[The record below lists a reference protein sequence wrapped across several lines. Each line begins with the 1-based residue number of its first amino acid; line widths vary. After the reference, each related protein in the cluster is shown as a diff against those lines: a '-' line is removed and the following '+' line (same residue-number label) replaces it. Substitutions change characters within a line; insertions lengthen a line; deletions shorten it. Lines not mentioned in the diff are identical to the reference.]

1 MIISYIFAP
10 MQPLARRLE
19 RFILAA
25 LSRLDAAMNRLYGWR
40 YNPLYQSGAIAVVL
54 LAVITVTGLYL
65 VIFYRIG
72 TPFES
77 VERITSQV
85 WVGRWIR
92 GLHRYASD
100 GAIVAVLVHAARMF
114 AQGRSWGPRT
124 LAWVSGVT
132 LLGLLFICG
141 WTGYVMVWDQ
151 QGQALAVE
159 GARLLDALP
168 IFAEPISRT
177 FVGEAPVPSAF
188 FFLNLFL
195 HIVLPVGLGAAL
207 WLHVSRLARPTIVP
221 PRKLMYG
228 VTALLF
234 ALAVV
239 WPVASGPR
247 AELLELPGRV
257 PVDWFYVFWFPLTRG
272 LPPVVALVALVTVA
286 IPVVFVPLWTKPPGT
301 RRPTPSVVEERYCT
315 GCEQCSLD
323 CPYEAIAMLER
334 EDNRSEL
341 FARVDPALCVSCG
354 ICAGSCAPMGVGPP
368 GRTGRDQLARLR
380 DSMTAVSLGTA
391 DVVLVACDRGAGR
404 IRDLERV
411 DGTTIHRVSCAGNM
425 HTSVVEFY
433 LRAGAGAV
441 VVLAC
446 PPRDCWNR
454 EGPIWLA
461 GRMYQDREAE
471 LQPRVD
477 RRRVRLAYVAAG
489 ESHRVAKE
497 VALARDSIA
506 NLTVGI
512 ESGDDD
518 LIRECEVEEETV
530 P

>member
-19 RFILAA
+19 RFILGA

-286 IPVVFVPLWTKPPGT
+286 IPVVFVPLWTSHGT
-301 RRPTPSVVEERYCT
+301 GPTRAV
-315 GCEQCSLD
+315 
-323 CPYEAIAMLER
+323 
-334 EDNRSEL
+334 
-341 FARVDPALCVSCG
+341 
-354 ICAGSCAPMGVGPP
+354 
-368 GRTGRDQLARLR
+368 ARL
-380 DSMTAVSLGTA
+380 D
-391 DVVLVACDRGAGR
+391 DRCITGNCGCRVGR
-404 IRDLERV
+404 L
-411 DGTTIHRVSCAGNM
+411 
-425 HTSVVEFY
+425 
-433 LRAGAGAV
+433 
-441 VVLAC
+441 
-446 PPRDCWNR
+446 
-454 EGPIWLA
+454 
-461 GRMYQDREAE
+461 
-471 LQPRVD
+471 
-477 RRRVRLAYVAAG
+477 
-489 ESHRVAKE
+489 
-497 VALARDSIA
+497 
-506 NLTVGI
+506 
-512 ESGDDD
+512 
-518 LIRECEVEEETV
+518 
-530 P
+530 

>member
-1 MIISYIFAP
+1 
-10 MQPLARRLE
+10 
-19 RFILAA
+19 
-25 LSRLDAAMNRLYGWR
+25 
-40 YNPLYQSGAIAVVL
+40 
-54 LAVITVTGLYL
+54 
-65 VIFYRIG
+65 
-72 TPFES
+72 
-77 VERITSQV
+77 
-85 WVGRWIR
+85 
-92 GLHRYASD
+92 
-100 GAIVAVLVHAARMF
+100 
-114 AQGRSWGPRT
+114 
-124 LAWVSGVT
+124 
-132 LLGLLFICG
+132 
-141 WTGYVMVWDQ
+141 
-151 QGQALAVE
+151 
-159 GARLLDALP
+159 
-168 IFAEPISRT
+168 
-177 FVGEAPVPSAF
+177 
-188 FFLNLFL
+188 
-195 HIVLPVGLGAAL
+195 
-207 WLHVSRLARPTIVP
+207 
-221 PRKLMYG
+221 
-228 VTALLF
+228 
-234 ALAVV
+234 
-239 WPVASGPR
+239 
-247 AELLELPGRV
+247 
-257 PVDWFYVFWFPLTRG
+257 
-272 LPPVVALVALVTVA
+272 
-286 IPVVFVPLWTKPPGT
+286 
-301 RRPTPSVVEERYCT
+301 
-315 GCEQCSLD
+315 
-323 CPYEAIAMLER
+323 
-334 EDNRSEL
+334 
-341 FARVDPALCVSCG
+341 
-354 ICAGSCAPMGVGPP
+354 
-368 GRTGRDQLARLR
+368 
-380 DSMTAVSLGTA
+380 MTAVSLGTA

>member
-19 RFILAA
+19 RFILGA

-85 WVGRWIR
+85 WVGRWMR

-100 GAIVAVLVHAARMF
+100 GAIVAVVVHAARMF

-195 HIVLPVGLGAAL
+195 HIVLPVGIGAAL

-221 PRKLMYG
+221 PRKLTYG

-272 LPPVVALVALVTVA
+272 LPAAVALVALVAIT
-286 IPVVFVPLWTKPPGT
+286 IPVVLVPLWTKPPGT

-334 EDNRSEL
+334 EDDRSEL

-380 DSMTAVSLGTA
+380 DSIAEVSLGTA

-404 IRDLERV
+404 IQDLERV

-425 HTSVVEFY
+425 HTSVVEFF

-461 GRMYQDREAE
+461 ERMFRDREAE

-489 ESHRVAKE
+489 ESHRVAEE
-497 VALARDSIA
+497 VAVVRNAVAD
-506 NLTVGI
+506 LTGGI

-518 LIRECEVEEETV
+518 LIRECEVEEEAV